1 MDIVALEHPRFRR
14 AQREIF
20 TRHVVVECLGH
31 GCSLIREPG
40 NPEKL
45 DACCQYGVDVDVAER
60 DRILARTGE
69 LRALLAPEAAAQPW
83 FTETEIADPDF
94 FSGRHV
100 RSTRHGAGCVF
111 LAHDKRG
118 CAIHR
123 ASIENGWDYRG
134 TKPHVC
140 RLFPLTYTGDLL
152 CLSDDYSDYSCS
164 EIPGTPTVYRAARET
179 LGEIF
184 GAALIAELDRVE
196 AALEHRRSKPARLPL
211 ISSSS

>member
-1 MDIVALEHPRFRR
+1 MDCVALDHPRFRR

-20 TRHVVVECLGH
+20 FRRVVVECLDH
-31 GCSLIREPG
+31 RCSLIREAGEPV
-40 NPEKL
+40 KL

-60 DRILARTGE
+60 DRILEHAGQIRELLVDSAAR
-69 LRALLAPEAAAQPW
+69 QPW
-83 FTETEIADPDF
+83 FTETEISDADF

-123 ASIENGWDYRG
+123 ASIEGGWDYRG
-134 TKPHVC
+134 VKPHVC

-152 CLSDDYSDYSCS
+152 CLSDDYVDYSCS
-164 EIPGTPTVYRAARET
+164 EVPGVPTVYRAARET

-184 GAALIAELDRVE
+184 GAALVAELDRQE
-196 AALEHRRSKPARLPL
+196 AALEQPVRLPL
-211 ISSSS
+211 A

>member
-1 MDIVALEHPRFRR
+1 MDVIALEHPRFRR

-20 TRHVVVECLGH
+20 TRHVVVDCLDH
-31 GCSLIREPG
+31 GCRLIREPG
-40 NPEKL
+40 DPEKL

-60 DRILARTGE
+60 DRILGRAEQIRE
-69 LRALLAPEAAAQPW
+69 LLVPAAGAQPW
-83 FTETEIADPDF
+83 FTETERVDPDF

-100 RSTRHGAGCVF
+100 RSTRFGDGCVF
-111 LAHDKRG
+111 LAHDRRG

-123 ASIENGWDYRG
+123 ASIEGDWDYRG

-152 CLSDDYSDYSCS
+152 CLSDDYVDYSCS
-164 EIPGTPTVYRAARET
+164 EIPDTPTVYRAARET

-184 GAALIAELDRVE
+184 GDPLIAELDRHQ
-196 AALEHRRSKPARLPL
+196 AALVPDRVRLPVAR
-211 ISSSS
+211 